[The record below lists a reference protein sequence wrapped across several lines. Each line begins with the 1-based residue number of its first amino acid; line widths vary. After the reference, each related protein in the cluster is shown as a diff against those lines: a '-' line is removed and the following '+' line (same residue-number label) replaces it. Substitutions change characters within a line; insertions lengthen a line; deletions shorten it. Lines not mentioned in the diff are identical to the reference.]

1 MIVADTSAI
10 LAILLSQTDVES
22 ALPPGT
28 ARREP
33 VRARLRTAPRPRR
46 YEERGREAPR
56 TFPAPASVAR
66 RAPRPGR
73 DYQWTFVANWT
84 NRPWMVE
91 LARPSEP
98 PYVLVPF
105 RIGW

>member
-1 MIVADTSAI
+1 MTGA
-10 LAILLSQTDVES
+10 
-22 ALPPGT
+22 
-28 ARREP
+28 ARTEP
-33 VRARLRTAPRPRR
+33 VRAPAEPRR
-46 YEERGREAPR
+46 GRGGTKNGAGKPPR

-66 RAPRPGR
+66 RAPRPWR